1 MEGVHPSASSA
12 LAEKRKT
19 VKTPPEAES
28 ERVEEDKEDLRTVI
42 ASHRS
47 SKQQKSERKRDV
59 GDRHVVMEEEDVLPA
74 KRVKQALLFEE
85 EGEIE
90 HRVEAASTSK
100 EKPVKR

>member
-1 MEGVHPSASSA
+1 
-12 LAEKRKT
+12 
-19 VKTPPEAES
+19 
-28 ERVEEDKEDLRTVI
+28 
-42 ASHRS
+42 
-47 SKQQKSERKRDV
+47 
-59 GDRHVVMEEEDVLPA
+59 MEEEDALPA